1 MFSAEV
7 VTTPNLQRQ
16 QQRNSSSSSSR
27 VFKTVVCS
35 SSYSQQEAEQEEEEN
50 KAITSCMHL
59 LRLSTCMEDYNNL
72 LQLLDR
78 QTSAALLGRVRT
90 PVFSRRLTTQRLLYE
105 LVEAEAEAVP
115 ASCPAA
121 NSHPSDPCEHPECDG
136 PPICTNISCMQ
147 WTCSVDTNVILS
159 LSLSHDLLL
168 LLLMQF
174 RAWFSEEARIGKT
187 LTGFQWRRRAA

>member
-7 VTTPNLQRQ
+7 VTTPNLQRR
-16 QQRNSSSSSSR
+16 QQRNSSSR

-35 SSYSQQEAEQEEEEN
+35 SSYSQQEAEQEEEEEEEEEN

-90 PVFSRRLTTQRLLYE
+90 PVFSRRLTTPRLLYE
-105 LVEAEAEAVP
+105 VVEAEAVP

-121 NSHPSDPCEHPECDG
+121 NSHPSDPCEHPGCVG
-136 PPICTNISCMQ
+136 PPICTNISCMP

-159 LSLSHDLLL
+159 LSLSLSLSLVRHDLLVL

-174 RAWFSEEARIGKT
+174 
-187 LTGFQWRRRAA
+187 